1 MSSKK
6 PHVVLVANSTWN
18 IYNFRLNVINYFLK
32 KDYQVTVVAPIDE
45 YLEYKEK
52 YPDIEHFGLKSMDRD
67 GKNPFK
73 DILLTLELFRR
84 YRKLKPDLLIHYTNK
99 INIYGAIAARMNG
112 VKSIAI
118 VTGLGYPFI
127 RKGWLR
133 SLTTF
138 LYKSTAKFHQK
149 FIFENIEDRELFEK
163 LNVIPEGKGISIK
176 GCGVDLD
183 YFKPMPKKRK
193 SDAIVF
199 TFVGRLLYDKGIKEF
214 VKAAQVIKDKY
225 QNVEF
230 WVVGDLDPDNPATV
244 NKIELGNWVNQ
255 KLINYFGFQRDV
267 RPFLSDS
274 NCIVLPSYREAI
286 PRTITEGMAMAKP
299 VITTNVAGCREA
311 VDEGANGFLVEV
323 RSVHSLVDAME
334 RFIALSPGEKE
345 SFGRN
350 GLIKAQ
356 NEFDD
361 KNIALQIYQI
371 ATEDFE
377 I

>member
-323 RSVHSLVDAME
+323 RSVDSLVDAME